1 MKRGIA
7 SLLAVL
13 FLVLLLTPLSARAAS
28 EIYYDGAYHTYNGN
42 FFTLKVNGKTVDCSV
57 PPIVFNDYSVV
68 PARDVFETL
77 GATVS
82 WRAEDER
89 VTVNYKNTQIIL
101 NINSTV
107 AYKNGVA
114 EKMPIAP
121 KIINAKTMI
130 PARYVAES
138 LGFDVNFDSKTDTI
152 SIAEKEPEPTYSNT
166 LKSYRITEKDE
177 TFTLSMTLEKSGA
190 KASAFMMTAPVRLVV
205 DILDTRHGIGII
217 NATPESEIV
226 TGVRFGLHADK
237 LRVVLDLSGAHK
249 YKLTQSGKTITVS
262 IGKNAETTPAPEET
276 EKPDTSAKP
285 DASAKPDEPEETPE
299 VILPVTEIAP
309 SRSITIDAGHGG
321 SDPGAVYT
329 DEDGTLWRET
339 DINLA
344 IALKVRDI
352 LEKQGVRVVMT
363 RTTEKDVALKA
374 RPELANKEE
383 TALFLSV
390 HTNSVAEN
398 NTANGIE
405 TWGNLEKGRPLADVT
420 DKSFAQNV
428 QKAVIKATKANDRGI
443 KDSIELAVIKHSIMP
458 SVLVEV
464 GFITN
469 ETERA
474 NLFNDAYRT
483 KIAQGIAE
491 GVLKTFEDMG
501 V

>member
-13 FLVLLLTPLSARAAS
+13 FLVLLLSPLSARAAS

-89 VTVNYKNTQIIL
+89 VTVNYKNTQILL

-205 DILDTRHGIGII
+205 DILDTRHGIGIT
-217 NATPESEIV
+217 NAAPESELV

-262 IGKNAETTPAPEET
+262 IGKNAATITTPEEPEET
-276 EKPDTSAKP
+276 Q
-285 DASAKPDEPEETPE
+285 KPDEPEETPE

-344 IALKVRDI
+344 IAIKVRDI

-390 HTNSVAEN
+390 HTNSVAGIS
-398 NTANGIE
+398 TANGIE

-428 QKAVIKATKANDRGI
+428 QKAVIKATKAYDRGI
-443 KDSIELAVIKHSIMP
+443 KDSTELAVIKHSIMP

-474 NLFNDAYRT
+474 NLFNDAYRE
-483 KIAQGIAE
+483 KLAQGIAE